1 MFCTKCGKQLDDG
14 LKFCTACGAP
24 VMTSKKPE
32 VEAGKAE
39 SAGAMEAEAGE
50 HVAAA
55 GEARTAGKRAEAE
68 ARASDETAV
77 LQPAEEPASA
87 EPAGI
92 GDGGVD
98 AEAPTEKPFDL
109 PDSALEPKT
118 PEPAPGDGG
127 PVGRETQAMAPVGKD
142 DEAGSVNEGDD
153 ATGSGEPSPKQRRN
167 RIVAISS
174 AAAVVVAAAVAVL
187 LVLDPFNPNTPID
200 SDAFPNDVI
209 RSAVTSQLDAD
220 GDGRLSDEEAA
231 LVTALVFT
239 PDGAEF
245 VTEGNEVD
253 VQAIRDGIAADTG
266 DGAGEVGAAS
276 GQADGADAAGQDGN
290 QDAGS
295 QGAGADD
302 AKEGGNQGE
311 GGQSPSM
318 PAIGDE
324 LSPFANLK
332 TLVATGC
339 DLTEVDL
346 SAMPLLEYVDL
357 RDNPGLVTFDLA
369 GNERIKVL
377 FCDEG
382 TDITGLGEAG
392 LYYTDL
398 VTSMQVSGGS
408 QSSTIQV
415 DYDTHARPVAANGVA
430 YAYDDQGRLS
440 HAEQAGVGEGAWYE
454 DYSYGPNGL
463 LANASAFWA
472 LDVGAKVNEY
482 AYGYDGDGRLTQFA
496 LGSSEKGSDAKTFT
510 QAGAFA
516 YLDAGLGAFKDTDSA
531 TAFSMGDNGLM
542 AAVCEGDASSQ
553 TMLSCTYGSS
563 GALSSYASSY
573 ASLSGDTAV
582 SNHVTEYSEAGL
594 PVSSTVPDGTG
605 SMQVSYECNADG
617 YINAIT
623 WGGGDAYMAGSTGK
637 LSYVKRVGALADR
650 AAERYVPVVRPALY
664 VTDLFDMQGWSPLQN
679 WFSSTGS
686 ELPITMLMEGPMSK
700 AAEQLG
706 TKSTMLMNPNE
717 LELFE
722 YDREHW
728 ADGLALS
735 GEQAIEAAG
744 VSELLA
750 KAAATP
756 LPVPAQT
763 FLNDPVYGEV
773 VKQYVAAQKKA
784 NALGGSISSDS
795 LDEYADIPPS
805 VRMLMGM
812 NATYSKTK
820 VNVLDFAYVDLDGN
834 GSNELAVTLPSY
846 VQYAMKAA
854 DGGSDVNVVA
864 VYGQVDGKPQLIA
877 CGAERV
883 QCWVTPDGHAVT
895 YGGAAMYANIMVYAW
910 SGTKAEVV
918 GGLDYMTSAG
928 DGTAGSFELTTYG
941 ADGSE
946 RASVVDYDA
955 VMEQL
960 DAIMDANPYAQLAW
974 TPIPMSALG

>member
-24 VMTSKKPE
+24 VTMPEKPE
-32 VEAGKAE
+32 AEAGKAE

-50 HVAAA
+50 HEAAA

-68 ARASDETAV
+68 AMSSDETAV
-77 LQPAEEPASA
+77 LQPVEEPASA
-87 EPAGI
+87 ELAGI

-98 AEAPTEKPFDL
+98 AEAPTGKPFDL

-118 PEPAPGDGG
+118 PEPTSDDDQRTAM
-127 PVGRETQAMAPVGKD
+127 ETQAMEPVKQYD
-142 DEAGSVNEGDD
+142 RADFRDERP
-153 ATGSGEPSPKQRRN
+153 TGSNEPGKPSPKQRRS
-167 RIVAISS
+167 RVVAISS
-174 AAAVVVAAAVAVL
+174 AAAVAVAVAVAGL
-187 LVLDPFNPNTPID
+187 LVLDPFNPNAPID
-200 SDAFPNDVI
+200 SEAFPNDII

-231 LVTALVFT
+231 LATALVLT

-253 VQAIRDGIAADTG
+253 VQTIRDGIAADAGSAGG
-266 DGAGEVGAAS
+266 DV
-276 GQADGADAAGQDGN
+276 DAAGSQPGGTNAGN
-290 QDAGS
+290 QEASGNDA
-295 QGAGADD
+295 Q
-302 AKEGGNQGE
+302 EGGNQGE
-311 GGQSPSM
+311 VGQSPFM

-324 LSPFANLK
+324 LAPFASLK

-346 SAMPLLEYVDL
+346 SVMPSLEYVDL
-357 RDNPGLVTFDLA
+357 RDNPGLAAFDLA
-369 GNERIKVL
+369 GNKKIRVL

-382 TDITGLGEAG
+382 TDITGLDEAG
-392 LYYTDL
+392 LYFTDL
-398 VTSMQVSGGS
+398 VTSMQVLDGS

-415 DYDTHARPVAANGVA
+415 DYDTHARPVVSNGVA
-430 YAYDDQGRLS
+430 YAYDEQGRLS
-440 HAEQAGVGEGAWYE
+440 HAEQTDVEDGAWFE

-463 LANASAFWA
+463 LANASVFWA
-472 LDVGAKVNEY
+472 LDVDAKVNEY

-516 YLDAGLGAFKDTDSA
+516 YLDSGLGAFKDADSA
-531 TAFSMGDNGLM
+531 IAFSMGDNGLM
-542 AAVCEGDASSQ
+542 AAACKGDASSQ
-553 TMLSCTYGSS
+553 TMLSCMYGSS
-563 GALSSYASSY
+563 GALSSYVSSY
-573 ASLSGDTAV
+573 ASLSGDVGVA
-582 SNHVTEYSEAGL
+582 SHVTEYSEGGL

-617 YINAIT
+617 YINAIK
-623 WGGGDAYMAGSTGK
+623 WGGSDAYMAGGTGK

-650 AAERYVPVVRPALY
+650 ASERYVPVVRPALY

-686 ELPITMLMEGPMSK
+686 ELPITMLPEGPMSK

-735 GEQAIEAAG
+735 GEQTIEAAG

-773 VKQYVAAQKKA
+773 VKQYVAAQKEA

-805 VRMLMGM
+805 VRMLMGT

-820 VNVLDFAYVDLDGN
+820 VNVLDFAYVDLDED
-834 GSNELAVTLPSY
+834 GSNELAVTFPNY
-846 VQYAMKAA
+846 VQYATKAA
-854 DGGSDVNVVA
+854 DGGSDVNVIA
-864 VYGQVDGKPQLIA
+864 VYGHTDGKPQLIA
-877 CGAERV
+877 CGAERL
-883 QCWVTPDGHAVT
+883 QCWVTPGGHVVT
-895 YGGAAMYANIMVYAW
+895 YGGGAMYANIMVYAW

-941 ADGSE
+941 ADGSKK
-946 RASVVDYDA
+946 ASVVDYDA